1 MHGLVRADGIGEWA
15 RALDEVLSGPASQHL
30 ADALSDARR
39 VFTERLGQ
47 GTWQEEVVRNLH
59 EVLIGVYDG
68 AKPIAQKVT
77 LREWFQIFSELRNK
91 TRGHGALTPAS
102 CVALTP
108 YLHKSITVLAERN
121 PIFHLP
127 WAFLHRNLS
136 GRYRVVEL
144 SDEKTAFNR
153 LKSAAA
159 ATGENLP
166 DGIYLS
172 AGGFRHAE
180 LIHTDLNVDDF
191 FVPNGAFRNGTYE
204 LHSMITDS
212 RLKGDGTPYLATAG
226 ERPPSETEGLTRIS
240 HHG

>member
-91 TRGHGALTPAS
+91 TRGTWCFNSSELCCAHSIPA
-102 CVALTP
+102 
-108 YLHKSITVLAERN
+108 
-121 PIFHLP
+121 
-127 WAFLHRNLS
+127 
-136 GRYRVVEL
+136 
-144 SDEKTAFNR
+144 
-153 LKSAAA
+153 
-159 ATGENLP
+159 
-166 DGIYLS
+166 
-172 AGGFRHAE
+172 
-180 LIHTDLNVDDF
+180 
-191 FVPNGAFRNGTYE
+191 
-204 LHSMITDS
+204 
-212 RLKGDGTPYLATAG
+212 
-226 ERPPSETEGLTRIS
+226 
-240 HHG
+240 